1 MNIQKLVSLVLV
13 GTGILTACSTDDE
26 PGTPEVSE
34 TTYNGG
40 ILVLNEG
47 NFGVGNSTISY
58 VDNEKSEI
66 TPQIFRKENE
76 GKLLGDTG
84 QNIGFYKDYAF
95 IVMNVSNTIEVVDR
109 ANFKHIASIDT
120 DLNNPRFI
128 AFSEGKAFVTNWG
141 DGTDPNDDFIS
152 VFNADTFTSLNK
164 ISVPEGPER
173 IVAGSG
179 RVFAAHK
186 GGFNV
191 NDKIS
196 VIDPVKS
203 EFILTLTT
211 GDHPNSLLIE
221 GDHLWVLSG
230 GKPSYSDNESAG
242 TLSQIDL
249 GTLEIV
255 REFTFPNTTDHPAN
269 LDIENDRLYYTLGPK
284 MYSFGKSE
292 TSLPA
297 TPVFE
302 LEGIEILY
310 GFEVEGSQIF
320 AASANYDFSGDGK
333 LFIYDLTGNLL
344 NTFSTGV
351 NPNGIYFND

>member
-1 MNIQKLVSLVLV
+1 MNIRKLVSLVFV
-13 GTGILTACSTDDE
+13 ATGILTSCSSDE
-26 PGTPEVSE
+26 SPVSPEVSQ
-34 TTYNGG
+34 TTYDNG

-47 NFGVGNSTISY
+47 NFEAGNSTISY
-58 VDNEKSEI
+58 IGSEKTQI
-66 TPQIFRKENE
+66 THQIFRKENDGE
-76 GKLLGDTG
+76 VLGDTG
-84 QNIGFYKDYAF
+84 QNLAFYKDYAF
-95 IVMNVSNTIEVVDR
+95 IIMNVSNAVVVVDR
-109 ANFKHIASIDT
+109 NSFKHIVTIKENLD
-120 DLNNPRFI
+120 NPRFI
-128 AFSEGKAFVTNWG
+128 TFAEGKAFVTNWG

-152 VFNADTFTSLNK
+152 VFNAETFASLNK
-164 ISVPEGPER
+164 ITVPEGPER

-230 GKPSYSDNESAG
+230 GKPFYSDNESAG

-249 GTLEIV
+249 ATLEVV
-255 REFTFPNTTDHPAN
+255 RKFTFPNTTDHPAN
-269 LDIENDRLYYTLGPK
+269 LDLENDRLYYTLGSNI
-284 MYSFGKSE
+284 YSFGKSE

-302 LEGIEILY
+302 LEGSEILY
-310 GFEVEGSQIF
+310 GFEVDNGNIY

-333 LFIYDLTGNLL
+333 LFVYDLTGNLL